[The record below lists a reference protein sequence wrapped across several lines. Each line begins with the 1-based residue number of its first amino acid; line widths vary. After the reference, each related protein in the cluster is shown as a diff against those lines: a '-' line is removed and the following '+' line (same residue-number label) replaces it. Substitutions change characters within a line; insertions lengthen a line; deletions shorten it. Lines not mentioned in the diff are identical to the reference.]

1 MELENK
7 NLTLIEKIK
16 FNIAYIKSQLDKAND
31 NANEFNA
38 DREDIV
44 I

>member
-1 MELENK
+1 METMENE
-7 NLTLIEKIK
+7 NLTLAEKIK
-16 FNIAYIKSQLDKAND
+16 FNITYISQIAKAND

-38 DREDIV
+38 EEEDIV